1 MGATAPGARTGRRRR
16 ACAAGLLGTLLL
28 AACDAATG
36 SAPTAPAPSS
46 AATPSGSLSST
57 TPAAPST
64 GAPSASP
71 TPSTSATPA
80 PTPGST
86 PAQPAAV
93 FGVDKTRW
101 PGTLRAARELVQSLP
116 RTVAEQQ
123 RDVYSDAADDNEGP
137 EVGARYGDLAI
148 VRVVEAYAEGGSS
161 GTGKKIS
168 AGEVLAATFAPYGC
182 VEGTY
187 RGNVPQQWEGGG
199 PRRTSG
205 RFVWFSCTVDTG
217 EGAESPGRAVGW
229 TAGETAW
236 LVAAQTPRGARALVG
251 ALKDAAE

>member
-1 MGATAPGARTGRRRR
+1 MGVTAPRARTRRRGR
-16 ACAAGLLGTLLL
+16 ACVAGLVGTLLL
-28 AACDAATG
+28 VGCDAATG
-36 SAPTAPAPSS
+36 SAPTAPPPSS
-46 AATPSGSLSST
+46 AGTPSGGLSSA

-64 GAPSASP
+64 GTPSASAAPSASA
-71 TPSTSATPA
+71 TPS

-86 PAQPAAV
+86 PAAPAAA
-93 FGVDKTRW
+93 FGVDKPRW
-101 PGTLRAARELVQSLP
+101 PGTLRAARDLVQSLP
-116 RTVAEQQ
+116 RTVAGEQ
-123 RDVYSDAADDNEGP
+123 RDVYSDAADDDEGP

-148 VRVVEAYAEGGSS
+148 VRVVAAYAEDSSS
-161 GTGKKIS
+161 GTGTKVS

-217 EGAESPGRAVGW
+217 EGADSSGRAVGW

-251 ALKDAAE
+251 VLKDAAD

>member
-1 MGATAPGARTGRRRR
+1 MGVTAPRARTRRRGR
-16 ACAAGLLGTLLL
+16 ACVAGLVGTLLL
-28 AACDAATG
+28 AGCDAATG
-36 SAPTAPAPSS
+36 SAPTAPPPSS
-46 AATPSGSLSST
+46 AGTPSGGLSSA

-64 GAPSASP
+64 GTPSASAAPSASATPSP
-71 TPSTSATPA
+71 TPATPA
-80 PTPGST
+80 
-86 PAQPAAV
+86 APAAA
-93 FGVDKTRW
+93 FGVDKPRW
-101 PGTLRAARELVQSLP
+101 PGTLRAARDLVQSLP
-116 RTVAEQQ
+116 RTVAGEQ
-123 RDVYSDAADDNEGP
+123 RDVYSDAADDDEGP

-148 VRVVEAYAEGGSS
+148 VRVVAAYAEDSSS
-161 GTGKKIS
+161 GTGTKVS

-217 EGAESPGRAVGW
+217 EGADSSGRAVGW

-251 ALKDAAE
+251 VLKDAAE